1 MFETGVHDRF
11 DTTAPVIA
19 GLDPA
24 IVRSQARIIAK
35 EVQLLC
41 RYTYSGLQ
49 ANRNCVTA
57 RWGGEQREA
66 TESSVAKANSIRP
79 YRLASLRRKGAAQ
92 ACERKHRRP
101 MPVRG

>member
-1 MFETGVHDRF
+1 
-11 DTTAPVIA
+11 
-19 GLDPA
+19 
-24 IVRSQARIIAK
+24 VRSQARLPAK

-66 TESSVAKANSIRP
+66 AGSSVAQANLIRP
-79 YRLASLRRKGAAQ
+79 DRLVSLRLKGEAWTCAS
-92 ACERKHRRP
+92 RRP
-101 MPVRG
+101 TTLRG